1 MADATE
7 ELAVLEEAGAQLEVI
22 EGGGGDSQNVEDLD
36 SYISKEY
43 GSNKNTD
50 GFRHDILS
58 MVSHKKYRGV
68 LKEID
73 AFYKEKERT
82 MPHFNVKAK
91 RYFDYIKQLIEAI
104 EEHKTIPNF
113 DQLPAA
119 QQKKVHEQVFTYFD
133 ELNNTLKRVEKVIH
147 DLKVQDVRST
157 IWFLK
162 TFSYCVMVILSV
174 MAFTEAVEW
183 IGNPLPVLFRSF
195 EEVLMN

>member
-1 MADATE
+1 MAEAAE
-7 ELAVLEEAGAQLEVI
+7 ELINEEGAQLEVVQ
-22 EGGGGDSQNVEDLD
+22 GGGGQDNVENLD
-36 SYISKEY
+36 DYISKEY
-43 GSNKNTD
+43 GDHKNTE
-50 GFRHDILS
+50 GFRHDILQ
-58 MVSHKKYRGV
+58 MVSSKKYRAV
-68 LKEID
+68 LIEID
-73 AFYKEKERT
+73 AFFKVKQET
-82 MPHFNVKAK
+82 MPHFDVKAK

-162 TFSYCVMVILSV
+162 TFSYCVMVMLSV
-174 MAFTEAVEW
+174 MAAVEALEW
-183 IGNPLPVLFRSF
+183 IGNPFPVLFNSF
-195 EEVLMN
+195 EGFLLE